1 MSSTHDLVSV
11 AAAAEELGITPDG
24 VRGAIK
30 RGLITPVRLDGRTN
44 LIPRD
49 QLDRYKAQHQGRR
62 GRPPKTSKQ
71 PSTKRAE
78 PKE

>member
-1 MSSTHDLVSV
+1 MVWPGQLRP
-11 AAAAEELGITPDG
+11 GRITSLEID
-24 VRGAIK
+24 RH
-30 RGLITPVRLDGRTN
+30 TDGRTN

-62 GRPPKTSKQ
+62 GRSPKTSKQ